1 MDYCVTR
8 DQSSF
13 VSRVIFYTNAFEK
26 RDQQLLIE
34 TRLLSENYYDN
45 SQ

>member
-26 RDQQLLIE
+26 RAI
-34 TRLLSENYYDN
+34 NN
-45 SQ
+45 C